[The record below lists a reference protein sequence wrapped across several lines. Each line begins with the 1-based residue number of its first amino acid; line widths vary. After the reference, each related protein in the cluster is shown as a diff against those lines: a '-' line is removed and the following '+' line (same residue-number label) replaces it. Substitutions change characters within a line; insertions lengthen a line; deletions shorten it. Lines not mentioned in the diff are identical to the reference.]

1 VNLIVG
7 DSHSRNIKFNN
18 SIHHLCIGG
27 SAKGLNNKNSKS
39 NYNNEIIKNII
50 NNNYKNIFF
59 LFGGVDVDFSFIYKY
74 IIDPKINYID
84 FNYDVVQNYLIFIK
98 NNFHNKSVIIL
109 SVGLPTVDD
118 DNFLGN
124 YIHNGGRI
132 LDFENINI
140 EILKSLKNNI
150 PLSLDMFSRLSQK
163 SLPNIY
169 IRTQITLNFNEQ
181 LQNEINKLNIPNI
194 KYLDITSFTYDE
206 KINRIKNEFFTKN
219 DHHNYKRNIY
229 FTDIINNFL
238 EKLI

>member
-1 VNLIVG
+1 MNLIIG

-27 SAKGLNNKNSKS
+27 TAKGLNNPNSKS
-39 NYNNEIIKNII
+39 NYNNDIINNIN
-50 NNNYKNIFF
+50 NNNYKNVFL

-74 IIDPKINYID
+74 IGDPKLNYVD
-84 FNYDVVQNYLIFIK
+84 FNYDIVQNYLAFIK
-98 NNFHNKSVIIL
+98 NNFHDKSVIIL

-118 DNFLGN
+118 DNFVGN

-132 LDFENINI
+132 LNFENINI
-140 EILKSLKNNI
+140 ETLKLLKQNI
-150 PLSLDMFSRLSQK
+150 
-163 SLPNIY
+163 PNIY
-169 IRTQITLNFNEQ
+169 TRTEITLNLNKQ
-181 LQNEINKLNIPNI
+181 LQNEINKLNITNI

-206 KINRIKNEFFTKN
+206 KIKRIKDEFFTKN

-238 EKLI
+238 E